1 MKLSFNWENQQSA
14 LDAMEQ
20 VGTDSAFHIV
30 EYMFNVED
38 IKNLT
43 KEQIEEVFVYSESD
57 HIDNFLGMCLRNVV
71 NHWQNENDNFDIM

>member
-1 MKLSFNWENQQSA
+1 MKLSFNWENQQNA

-20 VGTDSAFHIV
+20 VGTDSAFNVV

-57 HIDNFLGMCLRNVV
+57 QIDNFLGMCLRNVV
-71 NHWQNENDNFDIM
+71 NYWQN